1 MKTKKYENKVFL
13 KRLSEHQLKEL
24 IILCG
29 KAENL
34 AEFER
39 IQSLDDINLQ
49 LPDLK
54 EEWDLGNYLYINAY
68 IGKIFPL
75 FEAYELND
83 FEMKECTGYYK
94 KEYDELL
101 RKYLTRQFG
110 EEYIEYLLNKRV
122 CDAMEEK
129 QKLISYYHDLDRES
143 KVGKNVLKKQLH

>member
-54 EEWDLGNYLYINAY
+54 EEWDLGNYLYINAH

-83 FEMKECTGYYK
+83 FEMKECTGY
-94 KEYDELL
+94 
-101 RKYLTRQFG
+101 
-110 EEYIEYLLNKRV
+110 
-122 CDAMEEK
+122 
-129 QKLISYYHDLDRES
+129 
-143 KVGKNVLKKQLH
+143 